1 VCTPFSLQYRFDA
14 PWFRYAD
21 PFQDY
26 KQRLARKLQ
35 AKGQDGSGGI
45 TKGITLDPLPTKQIT
60 KKERDDVNWFG
71 VKLGQKEDLAT
82 KPANGVASGGVGK
95 YLSSDVPKPTLAKRP
110 AALEIGVVDDA
121 KKKRKL
127 GFGNFES
134 W

>member
-1 VCTPFSLQYRFDA
+1 M

-35 AKGQDGSGGI
+35 AKGQGGSGGI
-45 TKGITLDPLPTKQIT
+45 TKGITLDPLPAKQIT

-71 VKLGQKEDLAT
+71 VKLRQRGDSAT
-82 KPANGVASGGVGK
+82 KPSDEIASSGVGK
-95 YLSSDVPKPTLAKRP
+95 YLSSDVLKPPLAKRP
-110 AALEIGVVDDA
+110 ATLEIVAADDS

-127 GFGNFES
+127 GFGNFDS

>member
-1 VCTPFSLQYRFDA
+1 MRQPFSTLDTDFYARCFS
-14 PWFRYAD
+14 YAD

-45 TKGITLDPLPTKQIT
+45 TKDITLDPLPAKQIT

-71 VKLGQKEDLAT
+71 VKLGQKEDSAA
-82 KPANGVASGGVGK
+82 KAPNGGVGK
-95 YLSSDVPKPTLAKRP
+95 YLSSDMPKPASSKRP
-110 AALEIGVVDDA
+110 AALEIGMADDG

-127 GFGNFES
+127 GFGNFDS

>member
-1 VCTPFSLQYRFDA
+1 MSC
-14 PWFRYAD
+14 FRYAD

-45 TKGITLDPLPTKQIT
+45 TKDITFKPLPAKQTT

-71 VKLGQKEDLAT
+71 VKLGQTEGSK
-82 KPANGVASGGVGK
+82 ASDGGARGGVGK
-95 YLSSDVPKPTLAKRP
+95 YLNNDAPKPTVAKRP
-110 AALEIGVVDDA
+110 AALEIGVADDG

-127 GFGNFES
+127 GFGNFDS